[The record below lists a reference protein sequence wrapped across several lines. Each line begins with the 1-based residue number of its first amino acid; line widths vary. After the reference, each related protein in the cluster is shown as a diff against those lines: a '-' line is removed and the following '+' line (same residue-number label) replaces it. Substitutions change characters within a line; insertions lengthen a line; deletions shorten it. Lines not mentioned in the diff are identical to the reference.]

1 MKRKN
6 YSASFKAKVGLEALK
21 GEKTLSELSSI
32 HGVHPNQIRQWKK
45 KVEAGVVEI
54 FQRQR
59 EKSQAEDE
67 ALKARLY
74 QEIGQLKMELDWLK
88 KKVF

>member
-21 GEKTLSELSSI
+21 GEKTLSELSSN

-54 FQRQR
+54 FQHKR
-59 EKSQAEDE
+59 EKSQAVEE
-67 ALKARLY
+67 VLKTRLNK
-74 QEIGQLKMELDWLK
+74 EIGQLKMELDWLK